1 MKYQRIFKRSV
12 MILGSVLIVA
22 LLGSCQEEGSET
34 GADDSADGGSQS
46 DIPEAGYP
54 QPVIPEPSMRCPFFV
69 TGTQEIMLLTV
80 QMWVGEKNPKAEGA
94 LLFYWHGMGG
104 VSSEAEALPETV
116 KQELLSQGGIIVS
129 PQDTNGRGNGATVG
143 VGTWSDSDFEFTDL
157 IAACAVRDHNINP
170 RRIYSTGCSAG
181 GLQTA
186 NMVFKRSSYL
196 AAAVTNSGGL
206 IRPLN
211 LNSLQDPSHVPPVMT
226 IHGSAAADVVVIS
239 FVNTSR
245 TLDQSIVDLGGF
257 AINCNHQGA
266 HCGGSEQ
273 DYIAAWQFMKDHP
286 FGVETEPYANALPSF
301 FPQYCEI
308 IR

>member
-12 MILGSVLIVA
+12 MILGSVVIVT
-22 LLGSCQEEGSET
+22 LLSSCEQDGNET
-34 GADDSADGGSQS
+34 GVDYSVDSGLQS

-54 QPVIPEPSMRCPFFV
+54 QPIIPEPSMRCPFFV

-80 QMWVGEKNPKAEGA
+80 QMWVGEKNPEAEGA

-104 VSSEAEALPETV
+104 ISNEAEGIPEEV
-116 KQELLSQGGIIVS
+116 KQELLAQGGIIVS
-129 PQDTNGRGNGATVG
+129 PQDTTGRGIGATVAA
-143 VGTWSDSDFEFTDL
+143 GTWSDGDFEFTDL
-157 IAACAVRDHNINP
+157 IAACAVREYNINP

-196 AAAVTNSGGL
+196 AAGVANSGGL
-206 IRPLN
+206 IVPLSQ
-211 LNSLQDPSHVPPVMT
+211 NSLQDPSHVPPVMT

-239 FVNTSR
+239 FANTSR
-245 TLDQSIVDLGGF
+245 TFDRSIVNLGGF

-273 DYIAAWQFMKDHP
+273 DYRAAWQFMKDHP
-286 FGVETEPYANALPSF
+286 FGVEVEPYANGLPAS

-308 IR
+308 VR